1 MFVDVE
7 TTGMSPGRARVIEVA
22 AIRVEDGEIVDSFT
36 SFVDPGTPVPYQIT
50 RITGIS
56 DGDVAGQPRFD
67 DIADRLFQLFDGAI
81 LVAHNARFDYSFL
94 KNEFLLSGLSFTP
107 KQLCTV
113 KLSRALYPE
122 QPRHRLAD
130 LISYH
135 GFSFT
140 NRHRAYDDTYVLVQF
155 WQKLQQDHTLDA
167 IDAAIK
173 QQFASPSIPRHLD
186 AAAIRSLPT
195 SAGVYVF
202 EDEDGT
208 PLYIGKSI
216 NIKKRVLSHFTR
228 DTSESKEFKISQN
241 IRSVS
246 AIETGGEL
254 AALLLESSMIK
265 EHMPVHN
272 RMLRRVRTL
281 TATKKQLNDHG
292 YIVLSLAQ
300 LTMADVPNY
309 PDIVALHPRRSS
321 AKDSLLTTVKTY
333 DLCPKLCGLESPRGA
348 CFAYQLGKCR
358 GACIGKESAE
368 SYNRRVDAAYS
379 GRSID
384 DWPYAGPVTIQEKL
398 SPYMTGY
405 IVNNWIIEGVIT
417 AEPDSEPTVT
427 RYTREFDLDAYAILR
442 SYLLRHANRLTIQP
456 YRGEFDD

>member
-1 MFVDVE
+1 
-7 TTGMSPGRARVIEVA
+7 MSPGRARVIEVA
-22 AIRVEDGEIVDSFT
+22 AIRVEGGEVVDSFT
-36 SFVDPGTPVPYQIT
+36 SFVDPGVPVPYQIT
-50 RITGIS
+50 RITGIT
-56 DGDVAGQPRFD
+56 DGDVAGQPGFD
-67 DIADRLFQLFDGAI
+67 DIADRLYQLFDGAI

-94 KNEFLLSGLSFTP
+94 KNEFLLSGMSFSP

-130 LISYH
+130 LIAYH

-155 WQKLQQDHTLDA
+155 WQKLQADHTIDA

-186 AAAIRSLPT
+186 AAAIRNLP
-195 SAGVYVF
+195 SAPGVYIF
-202 EDEDGT
+202 EDEDSV
-208 PLYIGKSI
+208 PLYIGKSV

-241 IRSVS
+241 IRNVS

-265 EHMPVHN
+265 EHMPVYN

-281 TATKKQLNDHG
+281 TATQKHHDERG
-292 YIVLSLAQ
+292 YVTLSLAQ
-300 LTMADVPNY
+300 LTMADVPSY
-309 PDIVALHPRRSS
+309 PDVVALHPRRSN
-321 AKDSLLTTVKTY
+321 AKNSLLTTVKTY
-333 DLCPKLCGLESPRGA
+333 DLCPKLCGLESPRGS

-358 GACIGKESAE
+358 GACIGKEPAE
-368 SYNRRVDAAYS
+368 SYNARVDAAYS
-379 GRSID
+379 GRSVD
-384 DWPYAGPVTIQEKL
+384 DWPYEGPMLIKETA
-398 SPYMTGY
+398 STHSTGY
-405 IVNNWIIEGVIT
+405 LVNNWVIEGVVV
-417 AEPDSEPTVT
+417 AEPDSEPTLT
-427 RYTREFDLDAYAILR
+427 RYPREFDLDAYTILR
-442 SYLLRHANRLTIQP
+442 SYLLRHADRLTIQP
-456 YRGEFDD
+456 YHGEFDD